1 MIAWPMSGGSWPA
14 AMLAAAAAFLTR
26 MVAVTSSSGARRPLI
41 GKILDGA
48 LGLDPVV
55 RVRGHGVFAERI
67 ALYAMHETTI

>member
-1 MIAWPMSGGSWPA
+1 MSRGQLARGSVGGRRGFLDEDRRGNELFRRAQA
-14 AMLAAAAAFLTR
+14 AD
-26 MVAVTSSSGARRPLI
+26 

-48 LGLDPVV
+48 LSLDPVV